1 MDNILKGA
9 KFLLW
14 YQDPTKFFRDI
25 FNQEP
30 YPYQARVL
38 ISLKDNPRRIII
50 MAGGGT
56 GKTKL
61 LACIALWLTVVLP
74 KFIKRAYSVIIIS
87 GSKDQAKYLY
97 EYSKFAI
104 QDNEILQEEVEGE
117 PLISVTY
124 FKDRSLI
131 MAVPN
136 SLKAIQGKHMDCAIV
151 DEGSLAGDFIIQD
164 TLRIVSTSDRDLII
178 LSGTPMIYSTMF
190 VEIWEEESRYPE
202 WIRYNWCYDQNTELL
217 TEDGWKNILEIP
229 EQKKIA
235 IVKGNK
241 IFFEIPF
248 SWFESEYNGEMIKF
262 SGRHINCL
270 VTPNHKMI
278 YLTSKSKEKTEN
290 AENFLRIK
298 AKSRKFLKTFEWNS
312 NHCLDILKI
321 GKNIFKGDDFL
332 EFLGWYLSEGSS
344 GIYKNKDNTKKY
356 LITISQNFKSSKYFL
371 IRKLLKKMNIN
382 FYYHGHQFYF
392 KNKDLCIYLNKFGKC
407 KEKYI
412 PREFLD
418 LERRQLKILWNSL
431 MLGDGCFYKNRMSF
445 YSTSKRLSDDFMEL
459 SLKLGYSVSVS
470 YYKNNYLGKFVVY
483 LSKRK
488 TSTCRNIEKINYS
501 GKIKCPFTSSG
512 KIIIRRNGKVML
524 CGNSAKDCPNVS
536 LEKWNEAS
544 KLPDDMFTI
553 FWQGKPFAKTGT
565 LIPSDEIKNAS
576 RDVPKLE
583 ADPRYEVIAGL
594 DWGWRHFSA
603 IVVLQLNKETGKMN
617 VLYIDQWHREDF
629 EDMHEK
635 IVQICKDYKVTR
647 VYADA
652 EDIGENQRLAAK
664 GINVIPVPF
673 NQSKIQMQSHMKILF
688 HQDKIRIPESFHRL
702 ILELRKYNWDT
713 KTDDDLVDALQL
725 GLKGLE
731 EEKDSWYFEII

>member
-38 ISLKDNPRRIII
+38 QGLKDNPRRIII
-50 MAGGGT
+50 MAAGGS

-74 KFIKRAYSVIIIS
+74 KFIKRSYSVLIIS

-117 PLISVTY
+117 PLISVTH
-124 FKDRSLI
+124 FKDRSFI

-136 SLKAIQGKHMDCAIV
+136 SLKAIQGKHTDCTLV
-151 DEGSLAGDFIIQD
+151 DEGALAGDFIIQD

-178 LSGTPMIYSTMF
+178 LSGTPMVYSTMF

-202 WIRYNWCYDQNTELL
+202 WIRYNW
-217 TEDGWKNILEIP
+217 
-229 EQKKIA
+229 
-235 IVKGNK
+235 
-241 IFFEIPF
+241 
-248 SWFESEYNGEMIKF
+248 
-262 SGRHINCL
+262 
-270 VTPNHKMI
+270 
-278 YLTSKSKEKTEN
+278 
-290 AENFLRIK
+290 
-298 AKSRKFLKTFEWNS
+298 
-312 NHCLDILKI
+312 
-321 GKNIFKGDDFL
+321 
-332 EFLGWYLSEGSS
+332 
-344 GIYKNKDNTKKY
+344 
-356 LITISQNFKSSKYFL
+356 
-371 IRKLLKKMNIN
+371 
-382 FYYHGHQFYF
+382 
-392 KNKDLCIYLNKFGKC
+392 
-407 KEKYI
+407 
-412 PREFLD
+412 
-418 LERRQLKILWNSL
+418 
-431 MLGDGCFYKNRMSF
+431 
-445 YSTSKRLSDDFMEL
+445 
-459 SLKLGYSVSVS
+459 
-470 YYKNNYLGKFVVY
+470 
-483 LSKRK
+483 
-488 TSTCRNIEKINYS
+488 
-501 GKIKCPFTSSG
+501 
-512 KIIIRRNGKVML
+512 
-524 CGNSAKDCPNVS
+524 SARDCPNIS

-544 KLPDDMFTI
+544 RLPEDLFTI
-553 FWQGKPFAKTGT
+553 FWQGKPFAKLGT

-576 RDVPKLE
+576 RDVPKME
-583 ADPRYEVIAGL
+583 IDPRYEVIAGL

-617 VLYIDQWHREDF
+617 VLFIDQWHREDF

-635 IVQICKDYKVTR
+635 IVHICKDYKVTR

-652 EDIGENQRLAAK
+652 EDIGENQRLSAK